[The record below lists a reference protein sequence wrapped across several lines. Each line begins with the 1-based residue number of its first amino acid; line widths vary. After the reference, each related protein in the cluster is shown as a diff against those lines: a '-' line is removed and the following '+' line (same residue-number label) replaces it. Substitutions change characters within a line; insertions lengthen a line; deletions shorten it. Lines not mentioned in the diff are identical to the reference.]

1 MRGAACWGGTEGRYD
16 LEGRTEVST
25 TILMT
30 YPSSV
35 KQGGG
40 ISGVILAQQAWCPA
54 GGARCAMAVFRDQQ
68 QVRRCG
74 FQDQRTAEMRLLRL
88 AAREYAIL

>member
-1 MRGAACWGGTEGRYD
+1 MVAKEFVELFVERRPAREA
-16 LEGRTEVST
+16 LEGRTKVST

-54 GGARCAMAVFRDQQ
+54 GGATCAMAVE
-68 QVRRCG
+68 
-74 FQDQRTAEMRLLRL
+74 A
-88 AAREYAIL
+88 

>member
-54 GGARCAMAVFRDQQ
+54 GGATCAMAVLP
-68 QVRRCG
+68 
-74 FQDQRTAEMRLLRL
+74 RTLHKADEVCHS
-88 AAREYAIL
+88 IHPP